1 MKVNYL
7 IKIYLIL
14 LVLLIVIRHIY
25 QSIYNNFSPLKASDQ
40 IFLNNSWSSYQ
51 YAEFKVLIHQNS
63 YIQIRSSL
71 IRKIRNWSLNQR
83 WYLRDQIDGIIK
95 KSRISLNEY
104 IQKLIYKKVPCISQK
119 MIPFYIIFFDSEKV
133 YSVFL
138 SHYYCDGQIFMD
150 FLNLVTN
157 QKQVINWKPYNYIP
171 VLSDIK
177 LLNFLI
183 KSYFFINNYK
193 PKLILDVDHSYLIT
207 KNIILSNQKYNRYQI
222 FAIIFDF
229 FFKYVKCQK
238 IKVAFTMGINDD
250 PSYHNRI
257 GLITR
262 NILRKK
268 NLIEYEKMLRK
279 KLNKKKNQEGVIS
292 YDLVRNFPVN
302 LMRSKL
308 NMHLDIIFTAFRFN
322 NSGNN
327 FADCEYQISSFI
339 GFGKIPVYIN
349 AITMK
354 QKLIIS
360 LKISTSQFDYQ
371 KCLEQE
377 ENCILHHSFSK
388 DFNIYQ
394 HKYQQLRLKYKKLKN
409 QFDNELKNKHIK

>member
-1 MKVNYL
+1 MKVHYL
-7 IKIYLIL
+7 IKIYFILLIILIL
-14 LVLLIVIRHIY
+14 VRQIY
-25 QSIYNNFSPLKASDQ
+25 EVVNIKKKRLKASDQ
-40 IFLNNSWSSYQ
+40 IFVENSWSSYQ
-51 YAEFKVLIHQNS
+51 YAKFRVLTPLNS
-63 YIQIRSSL
+63 YNHI
-71 IRKIRNWSLNQR
+71 KIKIVKKIKEWSLNQR
-83 WYLRDQIDGIIK
+83 WYLQEKIDGIIK
-95 KSRISLNEY
+95 KSRISFNEY
-104 IQKLIYKKVPCISQK
+104 IQKIIYKKVPCVNQK
-119 MIPFYIIFFDSEKV
+119 LIPFYIVFFDSEQI
-133 YSVFL
+133 YCVFL
-138 SHYYCDGQIFMD
+138 SHYYFDGQIFMD

-171 VLSDIK
+171 ILSDLK
-177 LLNFLI
+177 LLNYLI
-183 KSYFFINNYK
+183 KSYFFIQRYK

-207 KNIILSNQKYNRYQI
+207 KNINLSNKKYNRYEI
-222 FAIIFDF
+222 YALIFDF

-268 NLIEYEKMLRK
+268 NLIEYEKMLQRK
-279 KLNKKKNQEGVIS
+279 LPKKKNQEGVIS
-292 YDLVRNFPVN
+292 YDLVRNFPVH
-302 LMRSKL
+302 LMRSSI

-322 NSGNN
+322 NSGSN

-354 QKLIIS
+354 EKLIIS
-360 LKISTSQFDYQ
+360 LKISTSQFDYL
-371 KCLEQE
+371 KCLQHEK
-377 ENCILHHSFSK
+377 NCKLHHSFSK

-394 HKYQQLRLKYKKLKN
+394 HKYQQLITKYKKLK
-409 QFDNELKNKHIK
+409 KSI